1 MPNYYFD
8 TSALAKHYHPEQGTA
23 EVDRILQEPGS
34 QYLISRLLTVEMQSV
49 FAMKVR
55 TQLITLSDLQQL
67 QARFANDIRSR
78 RFQVLRMLQGH
89 FQEAQQLLRK
99 HAPTTSFRTLDA
111 LQLAVVLDLRRKGFL
126 DHLVCADEKLCLVA
140 QLEGV
145 SVIKP

>member
-34 QYLISRLLTVEMQSV
+34 QSLVSRLLTVEMQSV

-55 TQLITLSDLQQL
+55 TQVIALSDLQQL
-67 QARFANDIRSR
+67 QARFASDLGTR

-89 FQEAQQLLRK
+89 FHEAQQLLRK
-99 HAPTTSFRTLDA
+99 HAPTKSFRTLDA
-111 LQLAVVLDLRRKGFL
+111 LQLAVALDLQRK
-126 DHLVCADEKLCLVA
+126 A
-140 QLEGV
+140 
-145 SVIKP
+145 S